1 MLIRIATF
9 AVVMT
14 YVNASNRRIAWV
26 FIAAAMLLM
35 ALENAFQLLFIAGLS
50 DLAVSSYIPPL
61 AGFVVSVLILT
72 GTLLIRSILKRLR
85 KAERINRVLDNRY
98 RILFNSSSDQ
108 IFVLNMAGKI
118 VEVNQSACE
127 NLGYG
132 REDLLSKHFSEI
144 KADPLAAG
152 AMEHLNKIRQ
162 TGSYIFESEH
172 LNSHGGKFPVE
183 INCRRIVI
191 EEEPYIICVSRNIA
205 DRKEVEKKIMTA
217 IIETE
222 ETERSRFATE
232 IHDGLGPLLSTIKL
246 YVNELD
252 TEQIS
257 QHEREEQIAYINQ
270 LIDEAVDNAR
280 NIANNITPKII
291 TDYGLI
297 RSIQSF
303 CDAINATNILRIDFQ
318 HHPDKLQP
326 STTLS
331 LTLYRIITELINN
344 TIKHANADR
353 VRIELQQ
360 KHNRLYLDYF
370 DNGIGFD
377 LEKAMQKNDTRMGV
391 KNIISRVQSVKG
403 VFNFQNTQPGIHV
416 NIQIDVGKGV

>member
-35 ALENAFQLLFIAGLS
+35 ALENVFQLLYIAGLS
-50 DLAVSSYIPPL
+50 DLVVSSYIPPL
-61 AGFVVSVLILT
+61 AGFVVSMLILT

-108 IFVLNMAGKI
+108 IFVLNMLGKI

-127 NLGYG
+127 NLGYS
-132 REDLLSKHFSEI
+132 RDDMLSKHFSEI

-162 TGSYIFESEH
+162 TSSYIFESEH
-172 LNSHGGKFPVE
+172 LDITKKKLPVE
-183 INCRRIVI
+183 INCRRILI

-222 ETERSRFATE
+222 ETERSRFAKE

-246 YVNELD
+246 YVNELEASFAD
-252 TEQIS
+252 KP
-257 QHEREEQIAYINQ
+257 EREEHIVYINQ

-303 CDAINATNILRIDFQ
+303 CDAINATNILQIGFE
-318 HHPDKLQP
+318 HHPEKLQP
-326 STTLS
+326 GNTMS

-344 TIKHANADR
+344 TIKHANADK
-353 VRIELQQ
+353 VRIKLQQ
-360 KHNRLYLDYF
+360 KQNRLHLDYY

-377 LEKAMQKNDTRMGV
+377 LEKAMQKSDDRMGV
-391 KNIISRVQSVKG
+391 KNIISRVRSVNG
-403 VFNFQNTQPGIHV
+403 VFNFQNTHPGIHV
-416 NIQIDVGKGV
+416 NIQIDLGKGV